1 MAGYA
6 VLFYHAVWGLYAL
19 LGRSRTGGEDFPQT
33 RFAAWFAKAPG
44 RASSL
49 LIGAA
54 WLPWVACSPAWLH
67 GLGLTGRIAD

>member
-49 LIGAA
+49 LIDAA
-54 WLPWVACSPAWLH
+54 
-67 GLGLTGRIAD
+67 